1 MAETTAARRAVLANR
16 RVRKLERQLDEARR
30 ERGLAVAELIAAGSS
45 LRTIGVA
52 LDLSPMRVKAAAE
65 AARNT

>member
-1 MAETTAARRAVLANR
+1 MAETTAARRAILAQKR
-16 RVRKLERQLDEARR
+16 IRKLERQLDEARR
-30 ERGLAVAELIAAGSS
+30 QRGQACAELIAGGSS